1 MGTCDELW
9 VTNSTPEMAAPQ
21 GKELAFCAPGTHS
34 LAIGVT
40 SITSKGGSSIWLG
53 QISEGISLM
62 VQW

>member
-9 VTNSTPEMAAPQ
+9 VINCTPEMAAPQ
-21 GKELAFCAPGTHS
+21 SKGPAFCAPGSQS

-53 QISEGISLM
+53 QFSEGISLM